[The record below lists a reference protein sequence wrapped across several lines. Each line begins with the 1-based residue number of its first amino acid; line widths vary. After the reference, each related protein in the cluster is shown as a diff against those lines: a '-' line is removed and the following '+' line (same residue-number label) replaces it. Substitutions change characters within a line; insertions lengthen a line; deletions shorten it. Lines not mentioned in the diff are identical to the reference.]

1 MSATSSSGDIYYH
14 FNFFSY
20 DTILNVDGTTFH
32 VPRMHWGRLIHL
44 QGKTLEE
51 GATIQILFD
60 PLDYDKYI
68 FDLPLL
74 KHLLKV
80 RVWGLFL
87 MGLIMLLYGEL
98 NLFWKIKKGKLY

>member
-1 MSATSSSGDIYYH
+1 M
-14 FNFFSY
+14 
-20 DTILNVDGTTFH
+20 
-32 VPRMHWGRLIHL
+32 HL

-51 GATIQILFD
+51 GTIIKILYD

-68 FDLPLL
+68 FDLPLTE
-74 KHLLKV
+74 HLSKV

-98 NLFWKIKKGKLY
+98 NLILKIKKGKLY